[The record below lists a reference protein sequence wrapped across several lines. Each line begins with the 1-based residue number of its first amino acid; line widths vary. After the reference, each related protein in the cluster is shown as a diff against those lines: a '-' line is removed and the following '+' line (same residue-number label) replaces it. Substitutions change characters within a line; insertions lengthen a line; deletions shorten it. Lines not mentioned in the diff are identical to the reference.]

1 MLAFVEDLMEEAK
14 RPGGS
19 HAATSE
25 VEQQLR
31 LAEAAV
37 QAHRPGI
44 AARIY
49 KALLDAH
56 PGSGF
61 PAVHAKLGFV
71 LVGLRRY
78 AEAAAHFARALEG
91 HPEDVPV
98 RVGLAYALQRQ
109 SNWLAA
115 EEHYQRALV
124 LQPQHVQAM
133 LGLGTCL
140 RARGHLDD
148 ACAWYERALQVD
160 PVCMDA
166 YHLLSTL
173 RRFAEADP
181 LLAQC
186 EAQQPRVAALPPI
199 KQARYWFALGKMRE
213 DAGRFDDA
221 FSAYAAGNRARAGL
235 FVLDESDADA
245 WLERTCAAFDA
256 TLLSAH
262 PWRSS
267 ADGRVPVFVVGM
279 PRSGTSLIEQ
289 ILASHPDVYGAG
301 EIPDLRDV
309 LVGELGDPHGWP
321 EQAAR
326 LSRETLREMGDAYVE
341 RVFRQAP
348 QATHIVNKTTLNYRH
363 VGLIRMLLPQ
373 AHIIHAVRDPMDSCF
388 SCFTHLFDGD
398 NLPYS
403 YDLQTLGRY
412 YVRYAKLMQHW
423 RAVVPDAMLDVR
435 YEEVVR
441 DTEGQVRRM
450 LDHLRLEWNTAC
462 LDFHRNRRVV
472 ETASRAQVTQPIYR
486 GSVARW
492 RRFEKH
498 LQPLTELVA
507 PWR

>member
-1 MLAFVEDLMEEAK
+1 MEEAK
-14 RPGGS
+14 RPDGS
-19 HAATSE
+19 HVATSE

-37 QAHRPGI
+37 QAHRPGV

-49 KALLDAH
+49 QALLAAH
-56 PGSGF
+56 SGSDF

-71 LVGLRRY
+71 LLGLRRY
-78 AEAAAHFARALEG
+78 AEAAPHFAQELEANPG
-91 HPEDVPV
+91 DVPV
-98 RVGLAYALQRQ
+98 RVGLAYALQHR
-109 SNWLAA
+109 SEWLAA
-115 EEHYQRALV
+115 EDHYQRALV
-124 LQPQHVQAM
+124 LQPGHAPAM
-133 LGLGTCL
+133 LGMGTCL
-140 RARGHLDD
+140 RQRGHLED
-148 ACAWYERALQVD
+148 ACTWFERALQAD
-160 PVCMDA
+160 PGCMDA

-173 RRFAEADP
+173 RRFAEDDP
-181 LLAQC
+181 VLVQC

-221 FSAYAAGNRARAGL
+221 FAAYTAGNRARAGL

-256 TLLSAH
+256 TLLAAH
-262 PWRSS
+262 PRQSS

-289 ILASHPDVYGAG
+289 ILASHPDVHGAG
-301 EIPDLRDV
+301 EIPDLQDV
-309 LVGELGDPHGWP
+309 IVAKAGAPHGWP

-326 LSRETLREMGDAYVE
+326 LSCETLREMGDAYLE
-341 RVFRQAP
+341 RVFRRAP
-348 QATHIVNKTTLNYRH
+348 QATHVVNKTTLNYRH

-373 AHIIHAVRDPMDSCF
+373 ARIIHAVRDPMDSCF

-423 RAVVPDAMLDVR
+423 RAVIPDAVLDVR
-435 YEEVVR
+435 YEELVR

-450 LDHLRLEWNTAC
+450 LGYLGLEWNAAC

-486 GSVARW
+486 NSVARW

-498 LQPLTELVA
+498 LQPLMELVA